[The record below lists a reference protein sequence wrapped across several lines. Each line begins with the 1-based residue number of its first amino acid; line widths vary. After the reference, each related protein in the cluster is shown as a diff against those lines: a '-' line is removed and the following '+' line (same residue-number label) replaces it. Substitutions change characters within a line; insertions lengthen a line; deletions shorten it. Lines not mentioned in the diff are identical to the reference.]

1 MDENQ
6 NVVTN
11 NYRPVKEQDDV
22 VSLWAF
28 MGLQLLYCIP
38 CIGLISAIII
48 AFAASN
54 KNIRNHARGLL
65 VLALLSI
72 VICLVIGLIFG
83 FGVFSIL
90 GAASSSSLY
99 Y

>member
-11 NYRPVKEQDDV
+11 NYGPAKEQDEV

-38 CIGLISAIII
+38 CIGIISAIII

-65 VLALLSI
+65 VLTLFSI
-72 VICLVIGLIFG
+72 IICFFIGLIFG
-83 FGVFSIL
+83 FGMFSFI
-90 GAASSSSLY
+90 GAASNY